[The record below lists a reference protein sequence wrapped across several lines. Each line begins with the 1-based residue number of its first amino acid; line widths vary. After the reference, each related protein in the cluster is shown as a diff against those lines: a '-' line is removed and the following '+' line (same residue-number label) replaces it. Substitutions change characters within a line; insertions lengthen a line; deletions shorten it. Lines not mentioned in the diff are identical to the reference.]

1 VENLKFCLSCLQRY
15 FSNPILSDIENAS
28 RFTKLRNLDCLDMFH
43 RVIFFLAALT
53 RRLFRSI
60 LGADDAL
67 FGAVMGT
74 RGATYSAAGAEGVRA
89 TGGLSSASGTPTV
102 AISASELD
110 FIQLRS
116 IADRIN
122 KAVEQFARHFYHLG
136 CLWHWFRL
144 MSCAND

>member
-1 VENLKFCLSCLQRY
+1 
-15 FSNPILSDIENAS
+15 
-28 RFTKLRNLDCLDMFH
+28 MFH

-102 AISASELD
+102 SISASELD
-110 FIQLRS
+110 FSQLRS
-116 IADRIN
+116 IDLLYAPQLHHVTSCCINRFRSPSRIDMP
-122 KAVEQFARHFYHLG
+122 L
-136 CLWHWFRL
+136 
-144 MSCAND
+144 